1 MAQLRN
7 LESIKCRH
15 FISDDSVSFVQL
27 KNFCKT
33 NKMVKI
39 LIFSRFYF
47 NISRLQFLIIPK
59 VFLIITF
66 QLYTGEI
73 WWEGAFTF
81 HTIFGTT
88 LEIVAPLESK
98 FSKFTC
104 FFLAGACTRFN
115 AVIFHS

>member
-1 MAQLRN
+1 MAQLRH
-7 LESIKCRH
+7 LESMHKCRH
-15 FISDDSVSFVQL
+15 FISDEVSFVQL
-27 KNFCKT
+27 KKFCKT
-33 NKMVKI
+33 KKVVKI

-66 QLYTGEI
+66 QLDTGEI
-73 WWEGAFTF
+73 WWVGAFTF

-104 FFLAGACTRFN
+104 LFLAGACTRFN